1 MSTPRKKPA
10 QQEKKPSQA
19 AGQRRYPPD
28 LKERAVGMVQQ
39 LRKEDPADQGV
50 ISRVSRQLGVGTESL
65 RTWVKQSD
73 IDAGARP
80 GVTTDEQAK
89 LAELEREI
97 KELKRAN
104 EILQAAAIFMQRPSS
119 TADGRSSQLRRGEP
133 VPVRGRADLRFAAVR
148 PLHLLRQPVPSA
160 LSALT
165 R

>member
-1 MSTPRKKPA
+1 
-10 QQEKKPSQA
+10 
-19 AGQRRYPPD
+19 
-28 LKERAVGMVQQ
+28 MVQQ

-104 EILQAAAIFMQRPSS
+104 EILQAAAIFFG
-119 TADGRSSQLRRGEP
+119 AGLDRR
-133 VPVRGRADLRFAAVR
+133 R
-148 PLHLLRQPVPSA
+148 
-160 LSALT
+160 T
-165 R
+165 K

>member
-1 MSTPRKKPA
+1 
-10 QQEKKPSQA
+10 
-19 AGQRRYPPD
+19 
-28 LKERAVGMVQQ
+28 MVQQ

-97 KELKRAN
+97 KELKRAT
-104 EILQAAAIFMQRPSS
+104 EILQAAAIFFG
-119 TADGRSSQLRRGEP
+119 AGLDRR
-133 VPVRGRADLRFAAVR
+133 R
-148 PLHLLRQPVPSA
+148 
-160 LSALT
+160 T
-165 R
+165 K